1 MVLGA
6 ILVIGIL
13 LILFVVY
20 TVVVLFFTYWYI
32 TIPALVLI
40 IVYKKRKSIWK
51 SRGQNRTF
59 LNEQVK
65 REYYNS
71 PSQDSYQTSRQKH
84 QTAHVTERLRHQRM
98 CPTYVSQSDRLIEP
112 TLERLGLS
120 EGEAKIVF
128 GSRWR
133 QKLVQKKLALHIL
146 KIQTKIMFDLDYR
159 KEVLTDVLAVSNE
172 VLVNKLI
179 QMIDS
184 VISDNPEIAKKYT
197 SGMDPYSKRIYKR
210 QWKFFKEHKK
220 TAFEEAENELDES
233 EAYEI
238 LNLDITAT
246 FAQVKKRYR
255 ELVKKWHPDKNDS
268 ALKTEAERKLVRI
281 NQAYETIERKM
292 LVA

>member
-6 ILVIGIL
+6 ILLIAIL
-13 LILFVVY
+13 LILFLVY

-40 IVYKKRKSIWK
+40 IVYAKRKSIWK
-51 SRGQNRTF
+51 SRGQSRRSQSFT
-59 LNEQVK
+59 
-65 REYYNS
+65 EYYNS
-71 PSQDSYQTSRQKH
+71 PSQDSYQTYPS
-84 QTAHVTERLRHQRM
+84 QTLPSQ
-98 CPTYVSQSDRLIEP
+98 TYISQSDRLIES

-133 QKLVQKKLALHIL
+133 QKLETVGKRDDKLALRIL

-159 KEVLTDVLAVSNE
+159 KEVIHIAD
-172 VLVNKLI
+172 KLI

-184 VISDNPEIAKKYT
+184 VISDNPETAKKYT
-197 SGMDPYSKRIYKR
+197 SDMGPYEEIYIH

-220 TAFEEAENELDES
+220 TTFEEAENELDES

-255 ELVKKWHPDKNDS
+255 ELVKKWHPDK
-268 ALKTEAERKLVRI
+268 KRKDFWISKQLRR
-281 NQAYETIERKM
+281 NKK
-292 LVA
+292 

>member
-59 LNEQVK
+59 LNEQVR

-71 PSQDSYQTSRQKH
+71 PSQDSYQTYPS
-84 QTAHVTERLRHQRM
+84 QTLPSQ
-98 CPTYVSQSDRLIEP
+98 TYISQSDRLIES

-133 QKLVQKKLALHIL
+133 QKLEIKTAPAESVKKREDKLTLHIF

-159 KEVLTDVLAVSNE
+159 KEVIHIVD
-172 VLVNKLI
+172 KLI

-268 ALKTEAERKLVRI
+268 AIKTEVERKLVRI
-281 NQAYETIERKM
+281 NQAYETLERKM
-292 LVA
+292 VVA

>member
-1 MVLGA
+1 MIGAVVLIA
-6 ILVIGIL
+6 IL
-13 LILFVVY
+13 LILFLVY
-20 TVVVLFFTYWYI
+20 TAVVLFFTYWYI

-40 IVYKKRKSIWK
+40 IVYAKRKSIWK

-71 PSQDSYQTSRQKH
+71 PSQDSYQTLPS
-84 QTAHVTERLRHQRM
+84 QTLPSQ
-98 CPTYVSQSDRLIEP
+98 TYISQSDRLIES

-133 QKLVQKKLALHIL
+133 QKLEIKTAPAESVKKREDKLVLHIL

-159 KEVLTDVLAVSNE
+159 KEVLTNVACQPQH
-172 VLVNKLI
+172 LVNKLI
-179 QMIDS
+179 RMIDS

-220 TAFEEAENELDES
+220 TTFEEAENELDES

-246 FAQVKKRYR
+246 FAQVKRRYR
-255 ELVKKWHPDKNDS
+255 ELAKKWHPDKNDS
-268 ALKTEAERKLVRI
+268 ALKTEAERKFVRI

>member
-6 ILVIGIL
+6 ILVIAVL
-13 LILFVVY
+13 LILFLVY
-20 TVVVLFFTYWYI
+20 TVVVLFFTFWYI

-65 REYYNS
+65 REYYNDT
-71 PSQDSYQTSRQKH
+71 SQDSYQTYPS
-84 QTAHVTERLRHQRM
+84 QTLPSQ
-98 CPTYVSQSDRLIEP
+98 TYVSQSDRLIEP
-112 TLERLGLS
+112 ILERLGLS
-120 EGEAKIVF
+120 EGEAKTVF
-128 GSRWR
+128 GNQWR
-133 QKLVQKKLALHIL
+133 KKLESIGKRDDKLTLHIF

-159 KEVLTDVLAVSNE
+159 KEVIHIVD
-172 VLVNKLI
+172 KLI

-197 SGMDPYSKRIYKR
+197 SGMDPYSKRIYKH

-220 TAFEEAENELDES
+220 TTFEEAENELDES

-246 FAQVKKRYR
+246 FAQVKRRYR
-255 ELVKKWHPDKNDS
+255 ELAKKWHPDKNDS
-268 ALKTEAERKLVRI
+268 ALKTEAERKFVRI
-281 NQAYETIERKM
+281 NQAYETIERKK

>member
-6 ILVIGIL
+6 ILLIAVL

-59 LNEQVK
+59 LNEQVR

-71 PSQDSYQTSRQKH
+71 PSQDSYQTYPS
-84 QTAHVTERLRHQRM
+84 QTLPSQ
-98 CPTYVSQSDRLIEP
+98 TYVSQSDRLIEP
-112 TLERLGLS
+112 ILERLGLS

-159 KEVLTDVLAVSNE
+159 REVLHIT
-172 VLVNKLI
+172 NKLI

-197 SGMDPYSKRIYKR
+197 SDMGPYEEIYIH

-220 TAFEEAENELDES
+220 TTFEEAENEFAES

-238 LNLDITAT
+238 LGLSITAT

-255 ELVKKWHPDKNDS
+255 ELAKKWHPDKNES
-268 ALKTEAERKLVRI
+268 AFKTEAEKKFVGI
-281 NQAYETIERKM
+281 NQAYETIERKKM
-292 LVA
+292 VA

>member
-6 ILVIGIL
+6 ILLIAIL
-13 LILFVVY
+13 LILFLVY

-59 LNEQVK
+59 LNEQVR

-71 PSQDSYQTSRQKH
+71 PSQDSYQTYPS
-84 QTAHVTERLRHQRM
+84 QTLPSQ
-98 CPTYVSQSDRLIEP
+98 TYISQSDRLIES

-133 QKLVQKKLALHIL
+133 QKLETVGKRDDKLALRIL

-159 KEVLTDVLAVSNE
+159 KEVIHIAD
-172 VLVNKLI
+172 KLI

-184 VISDNPEIAKKYT
+184 VISDNPETAKKYT
-197 SGMDPYSKRIYKR
+197 SDMGPYEELYIH

-220 TAFEEAENELDES
+220 TTFEEAENELAES

-246 FAQVKKRYR
+246 FAQVKRRYR
-255 ELVKKWHPDKNDS
+255 ELAKKWHPDKNDS
-268 ALKTEAERKLVRI
+268 ALKTEAEKKFVRI
-281 NQAYETIERKM
+281 NQAYETIERKK

>member
-20 TVVVLFFTYWYI
+20 TVVVLFFTFWYI

-51 SRGQNRTF
+51 SRGQSRRSQSFT
-59 LNEQVK
+59 
-65 REYYNS
+65 EYYNS
-71 PSQDSYQTSRQKH
+71 PSQDSYQTYPS
-84 QTAHVTERLRHQRM
+84 QTYVSQ
-98 CPTYVSQSDRLIEP
+98 TYVSQSDRLIES

-133 QKLVQKKLALHIL
+133 QKLETVGKRDDKLALRIL

-159 KEVLTDVLAVSNE
+159 KEVIHIADR
-172 VLVNKLI
+172 LI

-197 SGMDPYSKRIYKR
+197 SDMGPYGKIYKH

-220 TAFEEAENELDES
+220 TTFEMNSENELAES

-246 FAQVKKRYR
+246 FAQVKRRYR
-255 ELVKKWHPDKNDS
+255 ELVKKWHPDKNES
-268 ALKTEAERKLVRI
+268 ALKTAAEKRFVRI
-281 NQAYETIERKM
+281 NHAYETIERKK

>member
-6 ILVIGIL
+6 ILLIAVL
-13 LILFVVY
+13 LILFLVY

-65 REYYNS
+65 REYYNGT
-71 PSQDSYQTSRQKH
+71 SQDSYQTLPSQ
-84 QTAHVTERLRHQRM
+84 
-98 CPTYVSQSDRLIEP
+98 TYVSQSDRLIEP

-133 QKLVQKKLALHIL
+133 QKLETVGKQDDKLALRIL

-159 KEVLTDVLAVSNE
+159 KEVIHIADR
-172 VLVNKLI
+172 LI

-197 SGMDPYSKRIYKR
+197 SDMGPYGKIYKH

-220 TAFEEAENELDES
+220 TTFEEAENELDES

-268 ALKTEAERKLVRI
+268 AIKTEVERKLVRI
-281 NQAYETIERKM
+281 NQAYETLERKN
-292 LVA
+292 LVAL

>member
-6 ILVIGIL
+6 ILLIAIL

-65 REYYNS
+65 REYYNGTS
-71 PSQDSYQTSRQKH
+71 HDSYQTLPS
-84 QTAHVTERLRHQRM
+84 QTY
-98 CPTYVSQSDRLIEP
+98 PSQSDRLIES

-133 QKLVQKKLALHIL
+133 QKLETVGKRDDKLALRIL

-159 KEVLTDVLAVSNE
+159 KEVIHIAD
-172 VLVNKLI
+172 KLI

-184 VISDNPEIAKKYT
+184 VISDNPETAKKYT
-197 SGMDPYSKRIYKR
+197 SDMGPYEELYIH

-220 TAFEEAENELDES
+220 TTFEEAENELAES

-246 FAQVKKRYR
+246 FAQVKRRYR
-255 ELVKKWHPDKNDS
+255 ELAKKWHPDKNDS
-268 ALKTEAERKLVRI
+268 AIKTEAEKKFVRI
-281 NQAYETIERKM
+281 NQAYETIERKK

>member
-6 ILVIGIL
+6 ILLIAIL
-13 LILFVVY
+13 LILFLVY

-51 SRGQNRTF
+51 SRGQSRRSQSFT
-59 LNEQVK
+59 
-65 REYYNS
+65 EYYNS
-71 PSQDSYQTSRQKH
+71 PSQDSYQTYPS
-84 QTAHVTERLRHQRM
+84 QTYPSQ
-98 CPTYVSQSDRLIEP
+98 TYPSQTYPSQSDRLIES

-133 QKLVQKKLALHIL
+133 QKLETVGKRDDKLALRIL

-159 KEVLTDVLAVSNE
+159 KEVIHIAD
-172 VLVNKLI
+172 KLI

-197 SGMDPYSKRIYKR
+197 SDMGPYEELYIH

-220 TAFEEAENELDES
+220 TTFEEAENELDES

-246 FAQVKKRYR
+246 FAQVKRRYR
-255 ELVKKWHPDKNDS
+255 ELAKKWHPDKNDS
-268 ALKTEAERKLVRI
+268 ALKTEAEKKFVRI
-281 NQAYETIERKM
+281 NQAYETIERKK

>member
-6 ILVIGIL
+6 ILLIGIL

-59 LNEQVK
+59 LNEQVR

-71 PSQDSYQTSRQKH
+71 PSQDSYQTYPS
-84 QTAHVTERLRHQRM
+84 QTLPSQ
-98 CPTYVSQSDRLIEP
+98 TYISQSDRLIES

-133 QKLVQKKLALHIL
+133 QKLEIKTAPAESVKKREDKLTLHIF

-159 KEVLTDVLAVSNE
+159 KEVIHIVD
-172 VLVNKLI
+172 KLI

-197 SGMDPYSKRIYKR
+197 SGMDPYSKRIYKH

-220 TAFEEAENELDES
+220 TTFEEAENELDES

-246 FAQVKKRYR
+246 FAQVKRRYR
-255 ELVKKWHPDKNDS
+255 ELAKKWHPDKNDS
-268 ALKTEAERKLVRI
+268 ALKTEAERKFVRI

>member
-6 ILVIGIL
+6 ILLIAVL

-65 REYYNS
+65 REYYNDT
-71 PSQDSYQTSRQKH
+71 SQDSYQTLPSQ
-84 QTAHVTERLRHQRM
+84 
-98 CPTYVSQSDRLIEP
+98 TYVSQSDRLIEP
-112 TLERLGLS
+112 ILERLGLS
-120 EGEAKIVF
+120 EGEAKTVF
-128 GSRWR
+128 GNQWR
-133 QKLVQKKLALHIL
+133 KKLESIGKRDDKLTLHIF

-159 KEVLTDVLAVSNE
+159 KEVIHIVD
-172 VLVNKLI
+172 KLI

-197 SGMDPYSKRIYKR
+197 SDMGPYEEIYKH

-220 TAFEEAENELDES
+220 TTFEEAENELDES
-233 EAYEI
+233 EAYAI

-246 FAQVKKRYR
+246 FAQVKRRYR
-255 ELVKKWHPDKNDS
+255 ELAKKWHPDKNES
-268 ALKTEAERKLVRI
+268 AFKTEAEKKFVRI

>member
-6 ILVIGIL
+6 ILLIAIL
-13 LILFVVY
+13 LILFLVY

-65 REYYNS
+65 REYYNGT
-71 PSQDSYQTSRQKH
+71 SQDSYQTLPS
-84 QTAHVTERLRHQRM
+84 
-98 CPTYVSQSDRLIEP
+98 PTYVSQSDRLIEP

-133 QKLVQKKLALHIL
+133 QKLETVGKRDDKLALRIL

-159 KEVLTDVLAVSNE
+159 KEVIHIVD
-172 VLVNKLI
+172 KLI

-184 VISDNPEIAKKYT
+184 VISDNPETAKKYT
-197 SGMDPYSKRIYKR
+197 SDMGPYEELYIH

-220 TAFEEAENELDES
+220 TTFEEAENELDES

-246 FAQVKKRYR
+246 FAQVKRRYR
-255 ELVKKWHPDKNDS
+255 ELAKKWHPDKNDS
-268 ALKTEAERKLVRI
+268 ALKTEAEKKFVRI
-281 NQAYETIERKM
+281 NQAYETIERKK

>member
-65 REYYNS
+65 REYYNDT
-71 PSQDSYQTSRQKH
+71 SQDSYQTYPS
-84 QTAHVTERLRHQRM
+84 QTLPSQ
-98 CPTYVSQSDRLIEP
+98 TYISQSDRLIES

-133 QKLVQKKLALHIL
+133 QKLEIKTAPAESVKKREDKLTLHIF

-159 KEVLTDVLAVSNE
+159 KEVIHIVD
-172 VLVNKLI
+172 KLI

-197 SGMDPYSKRIYKR
+197 SGMDPYSKRIYKH

-246 FAQVKKRYR
+246 FAQVKRRYR
-255 ELVKKWHPDKNDS
+255 ELAKKWHPDKNDS
-268 ALKTEAERKLVRI
+268 ALKTEAERKFVRI

>member
-6 ILVIGIL
+6 ILLIAVL
-13 LILFVVY
+13 LILFLVY

-65 REYYNS
+65 REYYNGT
-71 PSQDSYQTSRQKH
+71 SQDSYQTYPS
-84 QTAHVTERLRHQRM
+84 QTLPSQ
-98 CPTYVSQSDRLIEP
+98 TYISQSDRLIES

-133 QKLVQKKLALHIL
+133 QKLEIKTAPAESVKKREDKLTLHIF

-159 KEVLTDVLAVSNE
+159 KEVIHIVD
-172 VLVNKLI
+172 KLI

-220 TAFEEAENELDES
+220 TTFEEAENELDES

-246 FAQVKKRYR
+246 FAQVKRRYR

-268 ALKTEAERKLVRI
+268 AFKTEVERKLVRI

>member
-6 ILVIGIL
+6 ILLIAIL
-13 LILFVVY
+13 LILFLVY

-32 TIPALVLI
+32 TIPAVALI

-65 REYYNS
+65 REYYNGT
-71 PSQDSYQTSRQKH
+71 SQDSYQTLPS
-84 QTAHVTERLRHQRM
+84 QTY
-98 CPTYVSQSDRLIEP
+98 PSQSDRLIES

-133 QKLVQKKLALHIL
+133 QKLETVGKRDDKLALRIL

-159 KEVLTDVLAVSNE
+159 KEVIHIVD
-172 VLVNKLI
+172 KLI

-184 VISDNPEIAKKYT
+184 VISDNPETAKKYT
-197 SGMDPYSKRIYKR
+197 SDMGPYEEIYIH

-220 TAFEEAENELDES
+220 TTFEEAENELDET
-233 EAYEI
+233 EAYKI
-238 LNLDITAT
+238 LDLAITAT
-246 FAQVKKRYR
+246 FEQVKKRYR
-255 ELVKKWHPDKNDS
+255 ELAKKWHPDKNDS
-268 ALKTEAERKLVRI
+268 AIKTEVEKKFVRI
-281 NQAYETIERKM
+281 NQAYETIERKK

>member
-1 MVLGA
+1 
-6 ILVIGIL
+6 
-13 LILFVVY
+13 
-20 TVVVLFFTYWYI
+20 
-32 TIPALVLI
+32 
-40 IVYKKRKSIWK
+40 
-51 SRGQNRTF
+51 
-59 LNEQVK
+59 
-65 REYYNS
+65 
-71 PSQDSYQTSRQKH
+71 
-84 QTAHVTERLRHQRM
+84 
-98 CPTYVSQSDRLIEP
+98 
-112 TLERLGLS
+112 
-120 EGEAKIVF
+120 
-128 GSRWR
+128 
-133 QKLVQKKLALHIL
+133 
-146 KIQTKIMFDLDYR
+146 MFDLDYR

-255 ELVKKWHPDKNDS
+255 ELAKKWHPDKNES
-268 ALKTEAERKLVRI
+268 AFKTEAEKKFVRI

-292 LVA
+292 LVAL

>member
-51 SRGQNRTF
+51 SRGQSRRSQSFT
-59 LNEQVK
+59 
-65 REYYNS
+65 EYYNS
-71 PSQDSYQTSRQKH
+71 PSQDSYQTYPS
-84 QTAHVTERLRHQRM
+84 QTLPSQ
-98 CPTYVSQSDRLIEP
+98 TYISQSDRLIES

-133 QKLVQKKLALHIL
+133 QKLETVGKRDDKLALRIL

-159 KEVLTDVLAVSNE
+159 KEVIHIVD
-172 VLVNKLI
+172 KLI

-197 SGMDPYSKRIYKR
+197 SDMGPYEEIYKH

-220 TAFEEAENELDES
+220 TTFEEAENELAES

-246 FAQVKKRYR
+246 FAQVKRRYR
-255 ELVKKWHPDKNDS
+255 ELAKKWHPDKNDS
-268 ALKTEAERKLVRI
+268 ALKTEAEKKFVRI
-281 NQAYETIERKM
+281 NQAYETLERKN
-292 LVA
+292 LVAL

>member
-6 ILVIGIL
+6 ILLIAVL

-20 TVVVLFFTYWYI
+20 TVVVLFFTFWYI

-65 REYYNS
+65 REYYNGT
-71 PSQDSYQTSRQKH
+71 SQDSYQTLPSQ
-84 QTAHVTERLRHQRM
+84 
-98 CPTYVSQSDRLIEP
+98 TYVSQSDRLIEP
-112 TLERLGLS
+112 ILERLGIS

-128 GSRWR
+128 GNQWR
-133 QKLVQKKLALHIL
+133 KKLVQKKLVLHIL

-159 KEVLTDVLAVSNE
+159 KEVLHIT
-172 VLVNKLI
+172 NKLI

-197 SGMDPYSKRIYKR
+197 SDMGPYEEIYIH

-220 TAFEEAENELDES
+220 TTFEEAENELAES

-246 FAQVKKRYR
+246 FAQVKRRYR
-255 ELVKKWHPDKNDS
+255 ELAKKWHPDKNDS
-268 ALKTEAERKLVRI
+268 ALKTEAEKKFVRI
-281 NQAYETIERKM
+281 NQAYETIERKK

>member
-6 ILVIGIL
+6 ILVIAVL
-13 LILFVVY
+13 LILFLVY

-65 REYYNS
+65 REYYNGT
-71 PSQDSYQTSRQKH
+71 SQDSYQTYPS
-84 QTAHVTERLRHQRM
+84 QTYVSQ
-98 CPTYVSQSDRLIEP
+98 TYVSQSDRLIES

-133 QKLVQKKLALHIL
+133 QKLEIKTAPAESVKKREDKLVLHIL

-159 KEVLTDVLAVSNE
+159 KEVLTNVACQPQH
-172 VLVNKLI
+172 LVNKLI
-179 QMIDS
+179 RMIDS

-197 SGMDPYSKRIYKR
+197 SDMGPYEEIYIH

-220 TAFEEAENELDES
+220 TTFEEAENELAES

-246 FAQVKKRYR
+246 FAQVKRRYR
-255 ELVKKWHPDKNDS
+255 ELVKKWHPDKNES
-268 ALKTEAERKLVRI
+268 ALKTAAEKRFVRI
-281 NQAYETIERKM
+281 NQAYETIERKK

>member
-6 ILVIGIL
+6 ILLIAIL

-51 SRGQNRTF
+51 SRGQSRRSQSFT
-59 LNEQVK
+59 
-65 REYYNS
+65 EYYNS
-71 PSQDSYQTSRQKH
+71 PSQDSYQTYPS
-84 QTAHVTERLRHQRM
+84 QTLPSQ
-98 CPTYVSQSDRLIEP
+98 TYISQSDRLIES

-133 QKLVQKKLALHIL
+133 QKLETVGKRDDKLALRIL

-159 KEVLTDVLAVSNE
+159 KEVIHIVD
-172 VLVNKLI
+172 KLI

-197 SGMDPYSKRIYKR
+197 SGMDPYSKRIYKH

-220 TAFEEAENELDES
+220 TTFEEAENELDES

-246 FAQVKKRYR
+246 FAQVKRRYR
-255 ELVKKWHPDKNDS
+255 ELAKKWHPDKNDS
-268 ALKTEAERKLVRI
+268 ALKTEAEKKFVRI
-281 NQAYETIERKM
+281 NQAYETIM
-292 LVA
+292 GAA

>member
-6 ILVIGIL
+6 ILLIGIL

-65 REYYNS
+65 REYYNGT
-71 PSQDSYQTSRQKH
+71 SQDSYQTYPS
-84 QTAHVTERLRHQRM
+84 QTLPSQ
-98 CPTYVSQSDRLIEP
+98 TYISQSDRLIES

-133 QKLVQKKLALHIL
+133 QKLEIKTAPAESVKKREDKLTLHIF

-159 KEVLTDVLAVSNE
+159 KEVIHIVD
-172 VLVNKLI
+172 KLI

-292 LVA
+292 VVA

>member
-6 ILVIGIL
+6 ILLIAIL
-13 LILFVVY
+13 LILFLVY

-59 LNEQVK
+59 LNEQVR
-65 REYYNS
+65 REYYNNTS
-71 PSQDSYQTSRQKH
+71 HDSYQTYPS
-84 QTAHVTERLRHQRM
+84 QTLPSQ
-98 CPTYVSQSDRLIEP
+98 TYVSQSDRLIEP

-133 QKLVQKKLALHIL
+133 QKLETVGKRDDKLALRIL

-159 KEVLTDVLAVSNE
+159 KEVIHIAD
-172 VLVNKLI
+172 KLI

-184 VISDNPEIAKKYT
+184 VISDNPETAKKYT
-197 SGMDPYSKRIYKR
+197 SDMGPYEELYIH

-220 TAFEEAENELDES
+220 TTFEEAENELAES

-246 FAQVKKRYR
+246 FAQVKRRYR
-255 ELVKKWHPDKNDS
+255 ELVKKWHPDKNES
-268 ALKTEAERKLVRI
+268 ALKTAAEKKFVRI
-281 NQAYETIERKM
+281 NQAYETIERKK

>member
-6 ILVIGIL
+6 ILLIAVL

-20 TVVVLFFTYWYI
+20 TVVVLFFTFWYI

-51 SRGQNRTF
+51 SRGQSRRSQSFT
-59 LNEQVK
+59 
-65 REYYNS
+65 EYYNS
-71 PSQDSYQTSRQKH
+71 PSQDSYQTYPS
-84 QTAHVTERLRHQRM
+84 QTLPSQ
-98 CPTYVSQSDRLIEP
+98 TYISQSDRLIEC

-133 QKLVQKKLALHIL
+133 QKLEIKTAPAESVKKREDKLVLHIL

-220 TAFEEAENELDES
+220 TTFEEAENELDES

-246 FAQVKKRYR
+246 FAQVKRRYR

-268 ALKTEAERKLVRI
+268 AIKTEVERKLVRI
-281 NQAYETIERKM
+281 NQAYERIERKM

>member
-6 ILVIGIL
+6 ILLIAIL

-65 REYYNS
+65 REYYNGT
-71 PSQDSYQTSRQKH
+71 SQDSYQTLPSQ
-84 QTAHVTERLRHQRM
+84 
-98 CPTYVSQSDRLIEP
+98 TYVSQSDRLIEP

-133 QKLVQKKLALHIL
+133 QKLETVGKRDDKLALRIL

-159 KEVLTDVLAVSNE
+159 KEVIHIVD
-172 VLVNKLI
+172 KLI

-197 SGMDPYSKRIYKR
+197 SGMDPYSKRIYKH

-220 TAFEEAENELDES
+220 TTFEEAENELDES

-246 FAQVKKRYR
+246 FAQVKRRYR
-255 ELVKKWHPDKNDS
+255 ELAKKWHPDKNDS
-268 ALKTEAERKLVRI
+268 ALKTEAEKKFVRI
-281 NQAYETIERKM
+281 NQAYETIERKK

>member
-6 ILVIGIL
+6 ILLIAIL
-13 LILFVVY
+13 LILFLVY

-65 REYYNS
+65 REYYNGT
-71 PSQDSYQTSRQKH
+71 SQDSYQTLPS
-84 QTAHVTERLRHQRM
+84 QTY
-98 CPTYVSQSDRLIEP
+98 PSQSDRLIES

-133 QKLVQKKLALHIL
+133 QKLETVGKRDDKLALRIL

-159 KEVLTDVLAVSNE
+159 KEVIHIVD
-172 VLVNKLI
+172 KLI

-184 VISDNPEIAKKYT
+184 VISDNPETAKKYT
-197 SGMDPYSKRIYKR
+197 SDMGPYEELYIH

-220 TAFEEAENELDES
+220 TTFEEAENELAES

-246 FAQVKKRYR
+246 FAQVKRRYR
-255 ELVKKWHPDKNDS
+255 ELAKKWHPDKNDS
-268 ALKTEAERKLVRI
+268 AIKTEVEKKFVRI
-281 NQAYETIERKM
+281 NQAYETIERKK

>member
-6 ILVIGIL
+6 ILLIAVL
-13 LILFVVY
+13 LILFLVY

-65 REYYNS
+65 REYYNGT
-71 PSQDSYQTSRQKH
+71 SQDSYQTLPSQ
-84 QTAHVTERLRHQRM
+84 
-98 CPTYVSQSDRLIEP
+98 TYVSQSDRLIES

-133 QKLVQKKLALHIL
+133 QKLETVGKRDDKLALRIL

-197 SGMDPYSKRIYKR
+197 SDMGPYEEIYKH

-220 TAFEEAENELDES
+220 TTFEEAENELAES

-246 FAQVKKRYR
+246 FAQVKRRYR
-255 ELVKKWHPDKNDS
+255 ELVKKWHPDK
-268 ALKTEAERKLVRI
+268 KRKDFWISKQLRR
-281 NQAYETIERKM
+281 NKK
-292 LVA
+292 